1 MKIKHTLK
9 IKQIVMI
16 LLFMREGFWL
26 GNVLPTNLTIPSDRI
41 KKASKENRADLQEG
55 RQQ

>member
-26 GNVLPTNLTIPSDRI
+26 GNVLPTNLTIPFDRI